1 MRELFDDELKKLHGR
16 FVEMGLTISE
26 QIYKS
31 TTAFIEHDKKAAQ
44 EVIDADDETNS
55 DEMKLEKQALS
66 LIALQQPVA
75 TDFRVIISILKASSD
90 LERIG
95 DHAVSMARET
105 IRVKGNPRIPKV
117 EKQIAKMTEEV
128 RNMLESALDAYVK
141 SDADA
146 AKKLSDNDVKVDEQY
161 LLIRD
166 EITEAVESDTATV
179 AASSSY
185 YMVIKLL
192 ERIGDHVVN
201 LAEWIVYSAAGQIV
215 ELNPGK
221 SNPELVDKLYSEAI
235 VKDKGDSKNKKENKE
250 NK

>member
-44 EVIDADDETNS
+44 EVIDADEETNS

-117 EKQIAKMTEEV
+117 EKAIAKMTEEV
-128 RNMLESALDAYVK
+128 RDMLESALDAYVK

-166 EITEAVESDTATV
+166 EITEAVQSDTATI

-185 YMVIKLL
+185 FTVIKLL
-192 ERIGDHVVN
+192 ERIGDHIVN
-201 LAEWIVYSAAGQIV
+201 LAEWIVYSAAGQII

-235 VKDKGDSKNKKENKE
+235 VKDKDKGKYSSK
-250 NK
+250 